1 MNHNFNV
8 NDKKI
13 SILLSIFLTGA
24 LILAPLGVNT
34 NAFAQGG
41 AANTAN
47 SAINQGQSS
56 AQNAACIAGTLSG
69 SACNNT
75 SNQGQSNTG
84 GITTGQTA
92 TGGAG
97 GTGTSASTQSKHFD
111 AKLSGKNEVPPKAT
125 QATGT
130 ATFNVIGTN
139 SITYTVHVK
148 NMQMVTAAH
157 IHQGIAGQ
165 NGPVLVTLFNTPT
178 PSAMTNG
185 ELAKGTITA
194 TNLEGPLQGKQIT
207 DLISMIQSGGTYAN
221 VHTTANPMGE
231 IRGQIV
237 EGKTGTGTSGGA
249 ANNANSA
256 INQGQSSTQSSNC
269 IGGSIAAGCNNTSNQ
284 GQVNTGG
291 ITTGQAATGGAGKG
305 SGSASNKANSAINQG
320 QSSTQSSNCIGGAI
334 SGSCN
339 NTSNQ
344 GQVNTRRHYHW
355 SISNR
360 RHRPHRYSQWQRS

>member
-1 MNHNFNV
+1 MQHV
-8 NDKKI
+8 
-13 SILLSIFLTGA
+13 FLECFKW
-24 LILAPLGVNT
+24 P
-34 NAFAQGG
+34 
-41 AANTAN
+41 
-47 SAINQGQSS
+47 
-56 AQNAACIAGTLSG
+56 
-69 SACNNT
+69 ACNNT

-84 GITTGQTA
+84 GVTTGQTA
-92 TGGAG
+92 TGG

-185 ELAKGTITA
+185 ELAKGTITP
-194 TNLEGPLQGKQIT
+194 TNLEGPLPGKQIT

-237 EGKTGTGTSGGA
+237 EGKTGTGRSGGA
-249 ANNANSA
+249 AN
-256 INQGQSSTQSSNC
+256 TQT
-269 IGGSIAAGCNNTSNQ
+269 A
-284 GQVNTGG
+284 
-291 ITTGQAATGGAGKG
+291 
-305 SGSASNKANSAINQG
+305 
-320 QSSTQSSNCIGGAI
+320 
-334 SGSCN
+334 
-339 NTSNQ
+339 
-344 GQVNTRRHYHW
+344 
-355 SISNR
+355 
-360 RHRPHRYSQWQRS
+360 P